1 MKNTNDYIRR
11 DGYIEKI
18 GPFIGKD
25 LIKVLT
31 GQRRVGKSYLL
42 YQIIDEIRAIDSESN
57 IVFINMELFEFA
69 TIKDSNDLISYVSS
83 KLNRKKKNYVFV
95 DEIQDI
101 ENFEKALRHFQASN
115 TADVFCTGSNAS
127 LLSGELA
134 TLLSGRYIEFPVSGL
149 SYKEFIRFQ
158 EIEDNND
165 SLIRYIR
172 FGSLPYLKN
181 LPNDEAVVY
190 EYLKSVYNTIIYKDI
205 VSRFNIRNTALLE
218 NLLRFLMDNIGSLFS
233 AKKISDYL
241 KSQKINLSPKVIIDY
256 LKHFED
262 AFLLYDVKRFGI
274 SGKKIF
280 EIGSKYYFEDLGIRH
295 AVGGYRIADMG
306 KILENLVFKHLQRNN
321 YQIFVGTLGDNEI
334 DFVGRKGNDSIYIQV
349 AYRIEDQKTHER
361 EFGNLLKINDNF
373 RKMVV
378 TMDDYIEGSFEG
390 IEYIHIRE
398 FLSMDI

>member
-1 MKNTNDYIRR
+1 MREYIKR

-18 GPFIGKD
+18 KPFIGKD

-42 YQIIDEIRAIDSESN
+42 YQIIDEVKSLENESN
-57 IVFINMELFEFA
+57 IVFINMELHDF
-69 TIKDSNDLISYVSS
+69 TGIKNSDDLISHINSNLVD
-83 KLNRKKKNYVFV
+83 NKKNYVFI

-101 ENFEKALRHFQASN
+101 ENFEKALRHYQASN
-115 TADVFCTGSNAS
+115 TAEIFCTGSNAS

-134 TLLSGRYIEFPVSGL
+134 TLLSGRYVEFHVSGL
-149 SYKEFIRFQ
+149 SYNEFLRFQ
-158 EIEDNND
+158 EIEDNSD
-165 SLIRYIR
+165 SFNRYIR
-172 FGSLPYLKN
+172 FGSLPYLRN
-181 LPNDEAVVY
+181 LPNDEVVIY
-190 EYLKSVYNTIIYKDI
+190 EYIKSVYNTILYKDI
-205 VSRFNIRNTALLE
+205 VSRFNIRNTVLLE

-241 KSQKINLSPKVIIDY
+241 KNQKINLSPKVIIDY

-274 SGKKIF
+274 TGKKIF
-280 EIGSKYYFEDLGIRH
+280 EVGEKYYFEDLGIRH
-295 AVGGYRIADMG
+295 AIGGYRIADMG
-306 KILENLVFKHLQRNN
+306 KVLENLVFKHLQRNGFRV
-321 YQIFVGTLGDNEI
+321 FVGTLGDNEI

-349 AYRIEDQKTHER
+349 AYRIENQKTHDR

-378 TMDDYIEGSFEG
+378 SMDDYIEGSFEG
-390 IEYIHIRE
+390 VEHIHIRE
-398 FLSMDI
+398 FLSMAL